1 MPDKHISLGLFVL
14 AAVTFAWFYGGAGW
28 NQDAQFDLTRALV
41 ERHTLYIDGYENT
54 GDVSIGVGGHK
65 YVNRAPGVSFLAAV
79 PYLVVRNQWFCTA
92 ATCGLCGALIAPVL
106 YLHGRRRYDARPRD
120 AVWIALA
127 TVFGT
132 IIFAYSTMLFVH
144 VPAALFLLL
153 AVVWLDDRPLAAG
166 AAAGMATLCFYVCG
180 AAALLLAI
188 VRRDRRFIAGGAPFA
203 VLLGLY
209 HWGCFGSPFRTAV
222 ESSTQWTERGLLFG
236 VLRLPRL
243 DALFGIT
250 LSPYRGLFF
259 ASPFLL
265 FAIVA
270 LFVLKRRDV
279 AIVGGITAIFLVV
292 IAGFNGWNGGWAFG
306 ARYLTPIIPL
316 LGIAML
322 AAARSA
328 PRLVRALWIAAALL
342 SIAINFVATAV
353 DAMPSDALRNPIVR
367 YQFPAFLRGRIAEET
382 RRAFPWYA
390 SQMVDKVALP
400 RDAHNLGERIFGE
413 GKRASVVP
421 IALWLV
427 IGSAGVLAGCRRGVP
442 PRPAPGRRP
451 ASRRDGGVT
460 PAREPWP
467 RPSRPPR
474 TP

>member
-1 MPDKHISLGLFVL
+1 MPDKHIAISLFVL
-14 AAVTFAWFYGGAGW
+14 AFVTFAYFYGGAGW

-54 GDVSIGVGGHK
+54 GDVSVGVGGHK

-92 ATCGLCGALIAPVL
+92 ATCGLCGALIAPIL
-106 YLHGRRRYDARPRD
+106 YLHGRRRYGARPRD

-127 TVFGT
+127 IVFGT

-188 VRRDRRFIAGGAPFA
+188 VRRDRRVIAGGASFA

-209 HWGCFGSPFRTAV
+209 HWACFGSPFRTAV

-243 DALFGIT
+243 DAFLGIT
-250 LSPYRGLFF
+250 VSPYRGLFF
-259 ASPFLL
+259 ASPFLI
-265 FAIVA
+265 FGIAA
-270 LFVLKRRDV
+270 LFGRGARRAPV
-279 AIVGGITAIFLVV
+279 AIVGGITAIFLIV

-306 ARYLTPIIPL
+306 ARYLTPIVPL

-328 PRLVRALWIAAALL
+328 PRIVRALWIAAALL

-367 YQFPAFLRGRIAEET
+367 YQFPAFLRGRIPEET

-390 SQMVDKVALP
+390 TQKVDNVALP
-400 RDAHNLGERIFGE
+400 REAHNLGERIFGE

-427 IGSAGVLAGCRRGVP
+427 AGSALLL
-442 PRPAPGRRP
+442 
-451 ASRRDGGVT
+451 SR
-460 PAREPWP
+460 EE
-467 RPSRPPR
+467 
-474 TP
+474 

>member
-1 MPDKHISLGLFVL
+1 MPDKHIAFGLFVL
-14 AAVTFAWFYGGAGW
+14 AAVTFAYFYGGAGW

-54 GDVSIGVGGHK
+54 GDVSVGVGGHK

-79 PYLVVRNQWFCTA
+79 PYVFVRNQWFCTA
-92 ATCGLCGALIAPVL
+92 ATCGLCGALIDPIL
-106 YLHGRRRYDARPRD
+106 YLYGRRRYNAQPRD

-127 TVFGT
+127 IVFGT
-132 IIFAYSTMLFVH
+132 IVFAYSTMLFVH

-153 AVVWLDDRPLAAG
+153 AVVWLDDHPFAAG

-188 VRRDRRFIAGGAPFA
+188 VRRDRRVLLGGAPFA

-209 HWGCFGSPFRTAV
+209 HWACFGSPFRTAV

-243 DALFGIT
+243 DALLGIT
-250 LSPYRGLFF
+250 VSPYRGLFF
-259 ASPFLL
+259 ASPFLI
-265 FAIVA
+265 FGIAA
-270 LFVLKRRDV
+270 LFVRGR
-279 AIVGGITAIFLVV
+279 AIIAGITAVFLIV

-306 ARYLTPIIPL
+306 PRYLTPIIPL

-322 AAARSA
+322 AAARNA
-328 PRLVRALWIAAALL
+328 PRVVRALWLAAALV

-353 DAMPSDALRNPIVR
+353 DAMPSDALPNPIVR
-367 YQFPAFLRGRIAEET
+367 YQFPAFLRGRIPEET

-390 SQMVDKVALP
+390 SQTVDKVALP

-427 IGSAGVLAGCRRGVP
+427 AGSAGLI
-442 PRPAPGRRP
+442 
-451 ASRRDGGVT
+451 T
-460 PAREPWP
+460 LAREPSP
-467 RPSRPPR
+467 RQSPPPR

>member
-1 MPDKHISLGLFVL
+1 MPDKHIAIGLFLL

-54 GDVSIGVGGHK
+54 GDVSVGVGGHK

-79 PYLVVRNQWFCTA
+79 PYLVVRNPWFCTA
-92 ATCGLCGALIAPVL
+92 ATCGVCGALIAPIL

-127 TVFGT
+127 VVFGT
-132 IIFAYSTMLFVH
+132 IVFAYATMLFVH

-153 AVVWLDDRPLAAG
+153 AVVWLDDRPFAAG

-180 AAALLLAI
+180 AAALLLAL
-188 VRRDRRFIAGGAPFA
+188 VRRDRRVLLGGAPFA
-203 VLLGLY
+203 ILLGLY
-209 HWGCFGSPFRTAV
+209 HWACFGSPFRTAV
-222 ESSTQWTERGLLFG
+222 ESSRQWTERGLLFG

-243 DALFGIT
+243 DAFLGIT
-250 LSPYRGLFF
+250 VSPYRGLFF

-265 FAIVA
+265 FGIVA
-270 LFVLKRRDV
+270 LFAMKRRDV
-279 AIVGGITAIFLVV
+279 AILGGITAIFLIV

-316 LGIAML
+316 LGISML
-322 AAARSA
+322 AAARNA
-328 PRLVRALWIAAALL
+328 PRIVRALWLAAALV

-367 YQFPAFLRGRIAEET
+367 YHFPAFLRGRIPEET

-390 SQMVDKVALP
+390 TRKVDKVALP
-400 RDAHNLGERIFGE
+400 REAHNLGERIFGE

-427 IGSAGVLAGCRRGVP
+427 AGSALLVIR
-442 PRPAPGRRP
+442 
-451 ASRRDGGVT
+451 
-460 PAREPWP
+460 AREPSP
-467 RPSRPPR
+467 RRSLPPR